1 MATVPLKG
9 QMNKFLTPSSD
20 EVPTLTAYDV
30 NTPQAAREGLPL
42 RLFDKSRARYNKGD
56 VVNEDTKN
64 YNQALNIF
72 HLMSRENRT
81 PQEIKSRIGENMYN
95 KIIMNKKNVR
105 QAATGGVMPTD
116 PLLDPRISRYYEEP
130 EYRAYAHGGR
140 VGLAEGDTPFMA
152 WLSQVKNVNINDLS
166 ANDYSAYSQEWK
178 RLQNQKAEGGE
189 VEGPMEV
196 PELTPEQE
204 TNLDMQMEEAI
215 PPMEEGEIEEDENTV
230 LDTSML
236 DEEEKALLNEA
247 VEMHPELKSIIP
259 KIVATE
265 FTGEGEV
272 DGPGTETSD
281 SIPAMLSDGEFVFT
295 AKATKQ
301 LGVDKLRKQMKA
313 AEEEYDNSM
322 AVQDSQQME
331 YEQPM
336 MYKGGLM
343 SVNKYKI

>member
-1 MATVPLKG
+1 MATKSLMGK
-9 QMNKFLTPSSD
+9 KDEFLTPTSD
-20 EVPTLTAYDV
+20 EVPTLNAYDV

-42 RLFDKSRARYNKGD
+42 RLFDKNRARYNKGE
-56 VVNEDTKN
+56 VVDADSKQYT
-64 YNQALNIF
+64 QALNIY
-72 HLMSRENRT
+72 HLMIREGKNSS
-81 PQEIKSRIGENMYN
+81 EIKTRIGENMYN
-95 KIIMNKKNVR
+95 KITMNKQNIR
-105 QAATGGVMPTD
+105 QKAATGGVMPTD
-116 PLLDPRISRYYEEP
+116 PLLDPRFGRYFEKP
-130 EYRAYAHGGR
+130 EYRAY
-140 VGLAEGDTPFMA
+140 
-152 WLSQVKNVNINDLS
+152 
-166 ANDYSAYSQEWK
+166 
-178 RLQNQKAEGGE
+178 AEGGE

-215 PPMEEGEIEEDENTV
+215 PPMEEMEQDEDTV

-236 DEEEKALLNEA
+236 DEEEKVLLNEA
-247 VEMHPELKSIIP
+247 VEMHPELETIIP

-272 DGPGTETSD
+272 DGPGTGISD

-313 AEEEYDNSM
+313 AEQEYDNSM
-322 AVQDSQQME
+322 AVQDSEMNN
-331 YEQPM
+331 EQPM

-343 SVNKYKI
+343 SADKYKI